1 MNKDQ
6 VLSLLFARISGQ
18 AMPAWFDHNEVQEWQ
33 EGLLDSLL
41 TCRLLVES
49 TRASSI
55 VCEGCEEQC
64 AMPVVF
70 SELGERA
77 FIVCDYPDQ
86 QSYMGRINV
95 PLIRLQQWQSD
106 AGLVAKVV
114 MELLNLAGEPDVQRK
129 TGDYKLGFVKSN
141 KGRRTA
147 YLQAQ
152 PLALVI
158 NQQSTPIDELVYFND
173 NALGLDWDN
182 YNALLDAP
190 RQSQSKEYTAN
201 TDKQVLRKHQT
212 QAMYADWHDEYLNL
226 SKAHVNKSDTWIAN
240 KIAQL
245 PMGKGK
251 SPETIRKNMKK

>member
-6 VLSLLFARISGQ
+6 VLSLLFGRISGQ
-18 AMPAWFDHNEVQEWQ
+18 AKSAWFGHDEVEEWQ
-33 EGLLDSLL
+33 EGVLDSLL
-41 TCRLLVES
+41 SCRLLVES
-49 TRASSI
+49 TRAGSI
-55 VCEGCEEQC
+55 VCEGCEERC

-70 SELGERA
+70 SESGERA
-77 FIVCDYPDQ
+77 FIVCDHPDH
-86 QSYMGRINV
+86 QSHMGRINV

-106 AGLVAKVV
+106 ASLVAKVV
-114 MELLNLAGEPDVQRK
+114 MKLLSLAGNPDCQRGI
-129 TGDYKLGFVKSN
+129 GDYKLGLVKSN
-141 KGRRTA
+141 IGRRTA

-158 NQQSTPIDELVYFND
+158 NQQSTPIDELVYFNGK
-173 NALGLDWDN
+173 ALVLDWGN
-182 YNALLDAP
+182 FNALLNAP
-190 RQSQSKEYTAN
+190 RQSPNKEYTAN

-226 SKAHVNKSDTWIAN
+226 SKVHVNKSDTWIAN